1 VPPTDH
7 ETKEP
12 HDVTSLNYMF
22 SELRRRRGRT
32 LLTALGLAIGVGLV
46 ITVSALSAGLDDAQA
61 TVLKP
66 LTGIGTDMSVTR
78 PLKISNSSG
87 GFRGLSATER
97 KELQQENGGGRLDFT
112 KLKPG
117 SHFSQYVFNSTS
129 QLSFPATKVSTIRSL
144 ANVQGAVGGLTLNA
158 AHITG
163 TVPTQTQ
170 GQGGGFGPGGGGG
183 ATGGFAGPRGIDFS
197 AINVS
202 GVDQSHPDLGAI
214 TSGQVS
220 SGRYFSAGSKREAIL
235 NVSYAKKK
243 NLGVGDKVTLGGKA
257 FTVIGLAETPIGGQS
272 SDIYVKLTQ
281 LQQLSGRV
289 GRVNTVYVRAT
300 SAGAVNSVSKAI
312 KANFSNSSVTTA
324 QTLAN
329 NVTGSLKDAKS
340 LTSKLGVALEI
351 VGLLGAVLIA
361 SLLTLASVTKRVREL
376 GTLKAIGWS
385 KWLVVRQVGGEALFQ
400 GLVGA
405 ALGIAIGVAGA
416 AAIGAFAPSLTASI
430 ASAASSALP
439 GSGPFGQGAVASPSS
454 TTVDL
459 TAPISIGVIALAVVL
474 AVAGGLVSGAA
485 GALRASRLRPADA
498 LRHID

>member
-1 VPPTDH
+1 
-7 ETKEP
+7 
-12 HDVTSLNYMF
+12 VTSLNYML

-32 LLTALGLAIGVGLV
+32 FLTALGLAIGVGLV
-46 ITVSALSAGLDDAQA
+46 ITVSALSAGLDDAQG

-66 LTGIGTDMSVTR
+66 LTGVGTDMSVTR

-129 QLSFPATKVSTIRSL
+129 QLSFPVTKISTIRSL
-144 ANVQGAVGGLTLNA
+144 ANVQGAVGGLTLSA

-170 GQGGGFGPGGGGG
+170 APGGGFGPRGGGGG
-183 ATGGFAGPRGIDFS
+183 GGFAGPRGIDFS

-235 NVSYAKKK
+235 NVSYAKRK
-243 NLGVGDKVTLGGKA
+243 NLGVGDTVTLGGKT

-272 SDIYVKLTQ
+272 SDIYTKLTQ

-300 SAGAVNSVSKAI
+300 SAGAVDSVSKAI

-329 NVTGSLKDAKS
+329 SVTGSLKDAKN

-385 KWLVVRQVGGEALFQ
+385 KWLVVRQVSGEALFQ

-430 ASAASSALP
+430 AGAASSALP
-439 GSGPFGQGAVASPSS
+439 GPGPFGQGAVATPSS

-485 GALRASRLRPADA
+485 GAFRASRLRPADA

>member
-1 VPPTDH
+1 
-7 ETKEP
+7 
-12 HDVTSLNYMF
+12 VTSLNYML

-32 LLTALGLAIGVGLV
+32 LLTALGLAVGVGLV
-46 ITVSALSAGLDDAQA
+46 ITVSALSNGLDAAQA
-61 TVLKP
+61 HVLQP
-66 LTGIGTDMSVTR
+66 LTGVGTDMSVTR
-78 PLKISNSSG
+78 PLQISNSSG

-117 SHFSQYVFNSTS
+117 THFSRDSFNSTS

-144 ANVQGAVGGLTLNA
+144 ANVQGAVSGLTLNA
-158 AHITG
+158 VHITG
-163 TVPTQTQ
+163 TVPAQTQ
-170 GQGGGFGPGGGGG
+170 APGGGFGPGGGGG
-183 ATGGFAGPRGIDFS
+183 FSGPRGIDFS
-197 AINVS
+197 TVNVS
-202 GVDQSHPDLGAI
+202 GVDQSHPQLGAI

-220 SGRYFSAGSKREAIL
+220 SGRYFSAGSRREAIL
-235 NVSYAKKK
+235 NVSYAKRK
-243 NLGVGDKVTLGGKA
+243 NLGVGDTVSLGGKT
-257 FTVIGLAETPIGGQS
+257 FTVVGLAETPVGGQS
-272 SDIYVKLTQ
+272 SDVYIKLAE

-300 SAGAVNSVSKAI
+300 SAGAVDSVSKAI
-312 KANFSNSSVTTA
+312 KANFSSSSVTTA

-329 NVTGSLKDAKS
+329 RVTGSLTDAKS
-340 LTSKLGVALEI
+340 LTSKLGIGLEI

-400 GLVGA
+400 GLLGG

-439 GSGPFGQGAVASPSS
+439 GPFGQGAVATPSS

-459 TAPISIGVIALAVVL
+459 TAPISSAVIALAVVL
-474 AVAGGLVSGAA
+474 AVTGGLVSGAA

>member
-1 VPPTDH
+1 
-7 ETKEP
+7 
-12 HDVTSLNYMF
+12 VTSLKYML

-46 ITVSALSAGLDDAQA
+46 ITVSALSNGLDAAQA
-61 TVLKP
+61 QVLQP
-66 LTGIGTDMSVTR
+66 LTGLGTDMSVTR
-78 PLKISNSSG
+78 PLQISNSSD

-117 SHFSQYVFNSTS
+117 THFSRDSFNSTS

-158 AHITG
+158 VHITG
-163 TVPTQTQ
+163 TVPAQTQ
-170 GQGGGFGPGGGGG
+170 APGGGFGPGGGGG
-183 ATGGFAGPRGIDFS
+183 GGVFSGPRGIDFS
-197 AINVS
+197 TVNVS
-202 GVDQSHPDLGAI
+202 GVDQAHPQLGAI
-214 TSGQVS
+214 TSGQVLR
-220 SGRYFSAGSKREAIL
+220 GRYFSAGSKREAIL
-235 NVSYAKKK
+235 NVSYAKRK
-243 NLGVGDKVTLGGKA
+243 NLGVGDTISLGGKT
-257 FTVIGLAETPIGGQS
+257 FTVVGLAETPVGGQS
-272 SDIYVKLTQ
+272 SDVYIKLAER
-281 LQQLSGRV
+281 QQLSGRV

-300 SAGAVNSVSKAI
+300 SAGAVDSVSKAI
-312 KANFSNSSVTTA
+312 KANFSSSSVTTA

-329 NVTGSLKDAKS
+329 RVTGSLTDAKS
-340 LTSKLGVALEI
+340 LTSKLGIGLEI
-351 VGLLGAVLIA
+351 VGLLGAGLIA

-400 GLVGA
+400 GLLGA

-430 ASAASSALP
+430 ASAGSSALP
-439 GSGPFGQGAVASPSS
+439 GPFGQGAVATPGS